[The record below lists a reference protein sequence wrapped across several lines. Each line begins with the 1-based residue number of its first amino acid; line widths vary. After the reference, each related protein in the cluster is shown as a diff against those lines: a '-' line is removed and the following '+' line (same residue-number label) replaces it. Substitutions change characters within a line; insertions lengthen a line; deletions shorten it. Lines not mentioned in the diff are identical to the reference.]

1 MKKNNNKEKN
11 KNKKVHFNE
20 EQLTERANKTRPK
33 SLEKKEKNNGFPVSS
48 NNNNHISSRLSTAS
62 TQKKTSIEDF
72 TLIQE
77 LGSGSYAKVFL
88 AKHNLNGKEYAIKI
102 INKNMLDQF
111 EKQHEVHIEKQCLA
125 ELRHPNILK
134 LNKAFQD
141 KKHLY
146 FAIEYCR
153 NSDLGKLIKNLGK
166 FNYKLAQFYSAEI
179 LSAIMFM
186 YKQGIY
192 HQDLKPENIGIDE
205 FMHLK
210 LFDFA
215 TANKVN
221 KYFDLRTMK
230 FICLKEEYISLIEK
244 TINNPDF
251 EDNKIKIE
259 KYNIL
264 LLSHLFVG
272 TPEYVS
278 PEVLEHNY
286 SLIGPGVDIWAFGI
300 ILYLFF
306 TGYTPF
312 KAKTEQETLENIKN
326 INYTFDNT
334 EIPDDA
340 KDLISKIL
348 VKDPTKRIGYNSR
361 DYSEI
366 KNHPFFNGIKFEELE
381 FEDPPISE
389 YREVLE
395 KLGYK
400 LPSIE
405 EEITENKKN
414 SNFENELYE
423 DKKEMDIDDNMDNDD
438 LNNNLRYS
446 ANNFEELKKNLKGES
461 IEHNLNYEKGLDD
474 DDMVLLEE
482 KLQKKSPWLH
492 YNTRVVKFFSK
503 GHIDYFDPK
512 TNEEKGSFIVN
523 SDCHVNVI
531 DEYRFEIVT
540 INRTY
545 YFKHKNKKI
554 ANDWADKINLYVRM
568 TAEKNKIKLKK

>member
-11 KNKKVHFNE
+11 KDKKVHFNE
-20 EQLTERANKTRPK
+20 EQLTERAKKTRPNSADK
-33 SLEKKEKNNGFPVSS
+33 NGKKNGMPMSS

-77 LGSGSYAKVFL
+77 LGSGSYAKVIL
-88 AKHNLNGKEYAIKI
+88 AKHNLNGKEYAIKK
-102 INKNMLDQF
+102 INKNMLDHF

-146 FAIEYCR
+146 FALEYCR
-153 NSDLGKLIKNLGK
+153 NSDLGKLINKLGK

-179 LSAIMFM
+179 LDAIMFM
-186 YKQGIY
+186 HKQGIY
-192 HQDLKPENIGIDE
+192 HRDLKPENIGIDE
-205 FMHLK
+205 YMHLK

-215 TANKVN
+215 TANKVDR
-221 KYFDLRTMK
+221 YFDFKTMR
-230 FICLKEEYISLIEK
+230 FIHLEEEYVSLIEK
-244 TINNPDF
+244 YNNNSNF
-251 EDNKIKIE
+251 EDDIIKIG

-300 ILYLFF
+300 MIYLFF

-312 KAKTEQETLENIKN
+312 KAKTEKEILKNIKN

-348 VKDPTKRIGYNSR
+348 VRDPKQRIGYNSK

-381 FEDPPISE
+381 FEDPPILE
-389 YREVLE
+389 YKEVLE

-400 LPSIE
+400 LPRLGE
-405 EEITENKKN
+405 ENTEDKQNNNLEK
-414 SNFENELYE
+414 ELYE
-423 DKKEMDIDDNMDNDD
+423 DKKEMEIEDNNDNDD
-438 LNNNLRYS
+438 TNNNLRLS

-461 IEHNLNYEKGLDD
+461 IEHNLNYEKGIDD
-474 DDMVLLEE
+474 NDMILLEDQLE
-482 KLQKKSPWLH
+482 KKSPWLH
-492 YNTRVVKFFSK
+492 YNTRLVKFFSK

-512 TNEEKGSFIVN
+512 TKELKGSFIVN
-523 SDCHVNVI
+523 SDCHANVI

-554 ANDWADKINLYVRM
+554 ANDWADKINLYVKM
-568 TAEKNKIKLKK
+568 KDEKNIIKIK

>member
-1 MKKNNNKEKN
+1 MQIKKKKKNGVPE
-11 KNKKVHFNE
+11 
-20 EQLTERANKTRPK
+20 
-33 SLEKKEKNNGFPVSS
+33 SS

-186 YKQGIY
+186 YMEGIY

-230 FICLKEEYISLIEK
+230 FIRLKEEYVSLIEQN
-244 TINNPDF
+244 INNPDF
-251 EDNKIKIE
+251 VDNKIKID

-381 FEDPPISE
+381 FEDPPILE

-400 LPSIE
+400 LPNIGE
-405 EEITENKKN
+405 ESTENNKN

-423 DKKEMDIDDNMDNDD
+423 DKKEIDIDDNMDNDD
-438 LNNNLRYS
+438 INNNLRLS
-446 ANNFEELKKNLKGES
+446 ANNFEELKKNLKGVS
-461 IEHNLNYEKGLDD
+461 IEHKLNYEKGIDD

-540 INRTY
+540 KNRTY

-568 TAEKNKIKLKK
+568 QTEKNKIKINK

>member
-20 EQLTERANKTRPK
+20 EQLTERAKKTRPK
-33 SLEKKEKNNGFPVSS
+33 SADKKEKKNGVPMSS
-48 NNNNHISSRLSTAS
+48 NSSNHISSRLSTAS

-77 LGSGSYAKVFL
+77 LGSGSFAKVVL
-88 AKHNLNGKEYAIKI
+88 GKHNFNGKEYAIKK
-102 INKNMLDQF
+102 INKNMLDHF

-146 FAIEYCR
+146 FALEYCR
-153 NSDLGKLIKNLGK
+153 NSDLGKLVNKLGK
-166 FNYKLAQFYSAEI
+166 FSYKLAQFYSAEI

-186 YKQGIY
+186 HKQGIY
-192 HQDLKPENIGIDE
+192 HRDLKPENIGIDE
-205 FMHLK
+205 YMHLK

-215 TANKVN
+215 TANKVDR
-221 KYFDLRTMK
+221 YFDFKTMR
-230 FICLKEEYISLIEK
+230 FVALNEENVSLIEK
-244 TINNPDF
+244 YNNKSNI
-251 EDNKIKIE
+251 EDNIIKID

-300 ILYLFF
+300 MLYLFF

-312 KAKTEQETLENIKN
+312 KAKTEAEILKNIKN
-326 INYTFDNT
+326 VKYTFDNT
-334 EIPDDA
+334 EIPDDV

-348 VKDPTKRIGYNSR
+348 VKDPTKRIGYNSK

-366 KNHPFFNGIKFEELE
+366 KNHPFFNGINFEELE
-381 FEDPPISE
+381 FEDPPILE

-400 LPSIE
+400 LPRLG
-405 EEITENKKN
+405 EEIPEEKN
-414 SNFENELYE
+414 NNNIESELYE
-423 DKKEMDIDDNMDNDD
+423 DKKEMEIDDNIDNNDA
-438 LNNNLRYS
+438 NNNLRLS
-446 ANNFEELKKNLKGES
+446 ANNFDELKKNLKGES
-461 IEHNLNYEKGLDD
+461 VEHNLNYEKVTDD
-474 DDMVLLEE
+474 GDMVLLEE
-482 KLQKKSPWLH
+482 QLQKKSPWMH
-492 YNTRVVKFFSK
+492 YNSRLVKFYSK

-512 TNEEKGSFIVN
+512 TKELKGSFIVN

-531 DEYRFEIVT
+531 DEYRFEVET
-540 INRTY
+540 FNRTY
-545 YFKHKNKKI
+545 IFKHKNKKI
-554 ANDWADKINLYVRM
+554 ANDWADKINLFVKM
-568 TAEKNKIKLKK
+568 SKGKNKIK

>member
-1 MKKNNNKEKN
+1 
-11 KNKKVHFNE
+11 
-20 EQLTERANKTRPK
+20 
-33 SLEKKEKNNGFPVSS
+33 
-48 NNNNHISSRLSTAS
+48 
-62 TQKKTSIEDF
+62 
-72 TLIQE
+72 
-77 LGSGSYAKVFL
+77 
-88 AKHNLNGKEYAIKI
+88 
-102 INKNMLDQF
+102 
-111 EKQHEVHIEKQCLA
+111 
-125 ELRHPNILK
+125 
-134 LNKAFQD
+134 
-141 KKHLY
+141 
-146 FAIEYCR
+146 
-153 NSDLGKLIKNLGK
+153 LGK

-221 KYFDLRTMK
+221 RYFDLKTMK
-230 FICLKEEYISLIEK
+230 FIHLKEEYISLIEPI
-244 TINNPDF
+244 INNPDF

-300 ILYLFF
+300 MLYLFF

-312 KAKTEQETLENIKN
+312 KATTEQETLENIKN
-326 INYTFDNT
+326 VNYTFDNT

-348 VKDPTKRIGYNSR
+348 VKDPTKRIGYNSN

-400 LPSIE
+400 LPRIE
-405 EEITENKKN
+405 EENTEDKKDNN
-414 SNFENELYE
+414 SENDLYE
-423 DKKEMDIDDNMDNDD
+423 DKKEIDIDDDNIGNDD
-438 LNNNLRYS
+438 INIKLRMS

-461 IEHNLNYEKGLDD
+461 IEHDLNYENIIDD

-492 YNTRVVKFFSK
+492 YNTRLVKFYSK

-512 TNEEKGSFIVN
+512 TNELKGSFIIN
-523 SDCHVNVI
+523 SDCRVNVI
-531 DEYRFEIVT
+531 DEFRFEIVT
-540 INRTY
+540 YNRTY

-554 ANDWADKINLYVRM
+554 ANDWADKINLYIKM
-568 TAEKNKIKLKK
+568 KIEKEKIKLNK

>member
-11 KNKKVHFNE
+11 KDKKVHFNE
-20 EQLTERANKTRPK
+20 EQLTERAKKTRPNSANK
-33 SLEKKEKNNGFPVSS
+33 NGKKNGVPMSS

-77 LGSGSYAKVFL
+77 LGSGSYAKVIL
-88 AKHNLNGKEYAIKI
+88 AKHNLNGKEYAIKK
-102 INKNMLDQF
+102 INKNMLDHF

-146 FAIEYCR
+146 FALEYCR
-153 NSDLGKLIKNLGK
+153 NSDLGKLINKLGK
-166 FNYKLAQFYSAEI
+166 FNYKLAQFYLAEI
-179 LSAIMFM
+179 LDAIMFM
-186 YKQGIY
+186 HKQGIY
-192 HQDLKPENIGIDE
+192 HRDLKPENIGIDE
-205 FMHLK
+205 YMHLK

-215 TANKVN
+215 TANKVDR
-221 KYFDLRTMK
+221 YFDFKTMR
-230 FICLKEEYISLIEK
+230 FIHLEEEYVSLIEK
-244 TINNPDF
+244 YNNNSNF
-251 EDNKIKIE
+251 EDDIIKIG

-300 ILYLFF
+300 MIYLFF

-312 KAKTEQETLENIKN
+312 KAKTEKEILKNIKN

-348 VKDPTKRIGYNSR
+348 VKDPKQRIGYNSK

-381 FEDPPISE
+381 FEDPPILE

-400 LPSIE
+400 LPRLGE
-405 EEITENKKN
+405 ENTEDKQNNNLEK
-414 SNFENELYE
+414 ELYE
-423 DKKEMDIDDNMDNDD
+423 DKKEMEIGDNNDNDD
-438 LNNNLRYS
+438 TNNNLRLS

-461 IEHNLNYEKGLDD
+461 IEHNLNYEKGIDD
-474 DDMVLLEE
+474 DDMILLEDQLE
-482 KLQKKSPWLH
+482 KKSPWLH
-492 YNTRVVKFFSK
+492 YNTRLVKFFSK

-512 TNEEKGSFIVN
+512 TKELKGSFIVN
-523 SDCHVNVI
+523 SDCHANVI

-554 ANDWADKINLYVRM
+554 ANDWADKINLYVKM
-568 TAEKNKIKLKK
+568 KAEKNIIKIK

>member
-11 KNKKVHFNE
+11 KDKKVHFNE
-20 EQLTERANKTRPK
+20 EQLTERAKKTRPNSANK
-33 SLEKKEKNNGFPVSS
+33 NGKKNGVPMSS

-77 LGSGSYAKVFL
+77 LGSGSYAKVIL
-88 AKHNLNGKEYAIKI
+88 AKHNLNGKEYAIKK
-102 INKNMLDQF
+102 INKNMLDHF

-146 FAIEYCR
+146 FALEYCR
-153 NSDLGKLIKNLGK
+153 NSDLGKLINKLGK

-179 LSAIMFM
+179 LDAIMFM
-186 YKQGIY
+186 HKQGIY
-192 HQDLKPENIGIDE
+192 HRDLKPENIGIDE
-205 FMHLK
+205 YMHLK

-215 TANKVN
+215 TANKVDR
-221 KYFDLRTMK
+221 YFDFKTMR
-230 FICLKEEYISLIEK
+230 FIHLEEEYVSLIEK
-244 TINNPDF
+244 YNNNSNF
-251 EDNKIKIE
+251 EDDIIKIG

-300 ILYLFF
+300 MIYLFF

-312 KAKTEQETLENIKN
+312 KAKTEKEILKNIKN

-334 EIPDDA
+334 EIPDEA

-348 VKDPTKRIGYNSR
+348 VKDPKQRIGYNSK

-381 FEDPPISE
+381 FEDPPILE

-400 LPSIE
+400 LPRLGE
-405 EEITENKKN
+405 ENTEDKQNNNLEK
-414 SNFENELYE
+414 ELYE
-423 DKKEMDIDDNMDNDD
+423 DKKEMEIEDNNDNDD
-438 LNNNLRYS
+438 TNNNLRLS

-461 IEHNLNYEKGLDD
+461 IEHNLNYEKGIDD
-474 DDMVLLEE
+474 DDKILLEDQLE
-482 KLQKKSPWLH
+482 KKSPWLH
-492 YNTRVVKFFSK
+492 YNSRLVKFFSK

-512 TNEEKGSFIVN
+512 TKELKGSFIVN
-523 SDCHVNVI
+523 SDCHANVI

-554 ANDWADKINLYVRM
+554 ANDWADKINLYVKM
-568 TAEKNKIKLKK
+568 KAEKNIIKIK